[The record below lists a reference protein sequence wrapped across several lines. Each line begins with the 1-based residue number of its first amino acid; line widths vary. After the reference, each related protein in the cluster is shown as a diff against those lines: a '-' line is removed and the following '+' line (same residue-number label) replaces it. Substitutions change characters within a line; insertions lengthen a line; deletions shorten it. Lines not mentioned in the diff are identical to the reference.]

1 MKNTI
6 VLWRILRLLKKDF
19 KEKGGNMKK
28 LLVLA
33 ALLVFSTA
41 AFAAPKCKGDE
52 CPVKDKAPRHEM
64 LKKGD
69 KADRKAKM
77 DAAKAERK
85 ARKAQFKA
93 NEEKLEKLVKE
104 YKKAKEGSKKQAS
117 AREEIGEVLNTVR
130 DEQIEMRSEQI
141 KAFEKRLADMRE
153 ALNKE
158 QEPAAKN
165 AWIEKMTDKVIA
177 EDGDLGEA
185 LRSYGHM
192 PKGPRAV
199 PEAGPKGHRGP
210 EAGPKGPHAMGPD
223 GELPPPPP
231 APAEAE

>member
-1 MKNTI
+1 
-6 VLWRILRLLKKDF
+6 
-19 KEKGGNMKK
+19 MKK
-28 LLVLA
+28 LFVLGT
-33 ALLVFSTA
+33 LLVFGAA
-41 AFAAPKCKGDE
+41 AFAAPKCQGDD
-52 CPVKDKAPRHEM
+52 CPVKKGKEARHEM
-64 LKKGD
+64 LMKGD
-69 KADRKAKM
+69 KADRKAKL
-77 DAAKAERK
+77 DADKAERK
-85 ARKAQFKA
+85 ARRAQFKA

-117 AREEIGEVLNTVR
+117 LREEIGEVLNTVR
-130 DEQIEMRSEQI
+130 SEQIEMRSEQI

-192 PKGPRAV
+192 PKGPKAG
-199 PEAGPKGHRGP
+199 PEAGPRGPRGP
-210 EAGPKGPHAMGPD
+210 EAGPKGPLVVGPE
-223 GELPPPPP
+223 GKLPPPPPP
-231 APAEAE
+231 APEDAE

>member
-1 MKNTI
+1 
-6 VLWRILRLLKKDF
+6 
-19 KEKGGNMKK
+19 MKK
-28 LLVLA
+28 LFVLA
-33 ALLVFSTA
+33 TLLVFSTA

-64 LKKGD
+64 LRKGD
-69 KADRKAKM
+69 KADKKAKM

-117 AREEIGEVLNTVR
+117 VREEIGEILNTVR
-130 DEQIEMRSEQI
+130 DEQIEVRSEQI
-141 KAFEKRLADMRE
+141 KVFEKRLADMRE

-177 EDGDLGEA
+177 EEGDLGEA

-192 PKGPRAV
+192 PKGPK
-199 PEAGPKGHRGP
+199 EGPRGHRGP
-210 EAGPKGPHAMGPD
+210 EAGPKDGPKGPHMMGPD

-231 APAEAE
+231 APEEAE

>member
-1 MKNTI
+1 
-6 VLWRILRLLKKDF
+6 
-19 KEKGGNMKK
+19 MKK
-28 LLVLA
+28 LLVLST
-33 ALLVFSTA
+33 LLVFSTA
-41 AFAAPKCKGDE
+41 AFAAPKCEGDD
-52 CPVKDKAPRHEM
+52 CPVKKDKKARHEM
-64 LKKGD
+64 VMKGD
-69 KADRKAKM
+69 RSDRKAKLEA
-77 DAAKAERK
+77 DKAERK
-85 ARKAQFKA
+85 ARRAQFKA

-130 DEQIEMRSEQI
+130 DEQIEIRSEQI
-141 KAFEKRLADMRE
+141 KVFEKRLADMRE

-192 PKGPRAV
+192 PKGPQAR
-199 PEAGPKGHRGP
+199 PEGLAEHHKGPKAGPRGP
-210 EAGPKGPHAMGPD
+210 LGPD

-231 APAEAE
+231 PAPEEVK